1 MEDRVR
7 DLTDKGQEA
16 LRRATLDEIAAKNSE
31 AARSAARSVNHI
43 SKITAQ
49 MKMLALN
56 AKIESAKAGSFG
68 RGFSVVADEVGLVG
82 EEINSIAREIQS
94 DLSRRLSELHDLVEV
109 MDRETTGDRL
119 VDLAFSVIDTMD
131 RNLYERTCDVRW
143 WATEQSFCDAA
154 AAPDAA
160 RIDRATAR
168 LGEILASYN
177 IYLDLWICDRQGQVI
192 ANGRPEEFRVVGG
205 SVADLPWFR
214 SALEPSGVDEY
225 VAGNVVHSKF
235 MNDRQVISYAG
246 AIREGGKADGRVV
259 GVLCTCFDW
268 EAQARSVVTGMRV
281 DPQMAA
287 RGLRLMILD
296 HTNRVIAASDGVGL
310 LTEQLILPAG
320 LDQKSG
326 VFRTAE
332 KLIGYH
338 RTEGF
343 ETYRGLGWKGVA
355 TQDIS

>member
-7 DLTDKGQEA
+7 DLTDKGQDSFQ
-16 LRRATLDEIAAKNSE
+16 RATLDEIAAKNNE
-31 AARSAARSVNHI
+31 AARSATRSVNHI
-43 SKITAQ
+43 SKITSQ

-94 DLSRRLSELHDLVEV
+94 DLSRRLSELNDLVAM
-109 MDRETTGDRL
+109 MDRETTGERL

-143 WATEQSFCDAA
+143 WATEPSFCEAATLQDAA
-154 AAPDAA
+154 T
-160 RIDRATAR
+160 IDRASAR
-168 LGEILASYN
+168 LSEILGSYN
-177 IYLDLWICDRQGQVI
+177 IYLDLWICDTNGQII
-192 ANGRPEEFRVVGG
+192 ANGRPETFRVVGA

-214 SALEPSGVDEY
+214 SAVEPSQEGEY
-225 VAGNVVHSKF
+225 VAGNVVHSKY
-235 MNDRQVISYAG
+235 MNDRQVISYAA
-246 AIREGGKADGRVV
+246 AIREGGRPDGKVV
-259 GVLCTCFDW
+259 GVLSTCFDW

-281 DPQMAA
+281 DPRMAA
-287 RGLRLMILD
+287 KGLRLMIVD
-296 HTNRVIAASDGVGL
+296 QSGRVIGASDGVGL
-310 LTEQLILPAG
+310 LTERLTLPAG
-320 LDQKSG
+320 SDPKSG
-326 VFRTAE
+326 VFRTAD

-338 RTEGF
+338 QTEGF

-355 TQDIS
+355 MQDLS